1 MQQDMPPM
9 NNMQPIGDMKM
20 PMHDTFWR
28 NDQVMVVFHST
39 LLLIE
44 DGVLKKELLL
54 DDLNLR
60 EQLKRINTF
69 LFQQFREQG
78 RDPVHL
84 VFLGDNEKPAV
95 GDRPVMRRF
104 NVGTSSQLPSGV
116 YLFDQ
121 GTNIERSFGTIRTS
135 IHAFFKVVKG
145 PAPDIGDVPVEM
157 ASTGNHHDGDH
168 DDEALVPAIVE
179 TLNGAVLD
187 LNNREEEKV
196 PIAFSAPTWL
206 SGGTQVG
213 FGCPLTPPMPVAD
226 SCPYWHMEL
235 PDVDPQLSATGDGV
249 TIFVLDSFPERG
261 VISRAARDAGSANW
275 LLHTVNEAVSFDYSL
290 MSGVQEIDVM
300 DHTNVASVGKDVYG
314 EHYPILIPDH
324 GLFIAGIV
332 HDIAPDAR
340 IECVRVLNSLCVG
353 DLEKLTHALERIY
366 ERMSGKDR
374 DLFGK
379 RVVINLS
386 LVIPRAEEVEKVK
399 PGQIKLKTDDF
410 ELIPANLLL
419 VITALQQAGAVIVA
433 SAGNE
438 GDGRELP
445 TGMMLSDAIRPPA
458 LYPAALGK
466 FFKNVI
472 AVGAAAVDDD
482 AASYSC
488 YPGSYP
494 DDNAASPG
502 YDPHPRSYGLAT
514 WGGEVPNADLG
525 EVVPSKPGEAGSD
538 NPTVTI
544 CDAPRGIYSSVE
556 FPPLSAVPADP
567 SEQYY
572 TASNENAWAYWIG
585 TSFAT
590 PIVSAVVARILELDP
605 TVALDGTIYDKLLNL
620 ISGRTVR
627 WNRLDPTHF
636 PDGKAEGPLLKA
648 KQVCKAEDSDDG
660 DDNDAE
666 VEN

>member
-1 MQQDMPPM
+1 MQQEMPPM

-28 NDQVMVVFHST
+28 NDQVMVVFHSK
-39 LLLIE
+39 LPLIE
-44 DGVLKKELLL
+44 DGVFKNEPVL
-54 DDLNLR
+54 DDLNLP

-69 LFQQFREQG
+69 LFQQFRKQG

-104 NVGTSSQLPSGV
+104 NVGINQQLPSGV
-116 YLFDQ
+116 YLFDE
-121 GTNIERSFGTIRTS
+121 GANIEESFGTIRTS
-135 IHAFFKVVKG
+135 IHAFLKIVKG
-145 PAPDIGDVPVEM
+145 PSPDIGDVSFEM
-157 ASTGNHHDGDH
+157 ASTGNQHDGEH
-168 DDEALVPAIVE
+168 DDETLVPAIVE
-179 TLNGAVLD
+179 MLNIAVPD
-187 LNNREEEKV
+187 FNKRKEERV

-226 SCPYWHMEL
+226 SCPYWHIEL

-249 TIFVLDSFPERG
+249 TVFVLDSFPERG

-275 LLHTVNEAVSFDYSL
+275 LLHTVNESVSFDYSL

-332 HDIAPDAR
+332 RDIAPGAR

-353 DLEKLTHALERIY
+353 DLQTLTHALERIFD
-366 ERMSGKDR
+366 RMSDKHR
-374 DLFGK
+374 DLFEK

-399 PGQIKLKTDDF
+399 PGQITLKTGDF
-410 ELIPANLLL
+410 ELIPANLRL
-419 VITALQQAGAVIVA
+419 VIKALEHAGAVIVA

-438 GDGRELP
+438 GDGRELSA
-445 TGMMLSDAIRPPA
+445 GMMLSDAIRPPA

-466 FFKNVI
+466 VLKNVI
-472 AVGAAAVDDD
+472 AVGAAAVNDD
-482 AASYSC
+482 ATSYSC

-494 DDNAASPG
+494 D
-502 YDPHPRSYGLAT
+502 PRAFGLAT

-525 EVVPSKPGEAGSD
+525 EVVPPKPGEPGSN

-544 CDAPRGIYSSVE
+544 RDAPRGIYSSTE

-567 SEQYY
+567 PEQYY

-590 PIVSAVVARILELDP
+590 PIVSAVVARILESDP
-605 TVALDGTIYDKLLNL
+605 AVALDGTVYDKLLNL
-620 ISGRTVR
+620 ISGSKAR
-627 WNRLDPTHF
+627 WNRLDPAHF
-636 PDGKAEGPLLKA
+636 PDGKAEGPLLKVY
-648 KQVCKAEDSDDG
+648 QVCKPYGSNNGEVEDSS
-660 DDNDAE
+660 
-666 VEN
+666 